1 MVVIHRCA
9 RAQRAAP
16 LSTLPRGA
24 GFALHDDDDDVYG
37 GGDER
42 FALTAFAGE
51 DDADV
56 RSGRLIADETLA
68 PSAGARLRD
77 AATRRPDTLAGF
89 SRAAAVPPPPPP
101 AALPRPPRAWR
112 GVHAFQ
118 TPPLASP
125 WLAAARSGR
134 AGEVAADGVA
144 RRRTAL
150 EGEVPAPAPASP
162 APAPAAPARPTL
174 GAAGAF
180 EGLARA
186 MGSRFATASVS
197 DATRP
202 AAEAVPR
209 GGLSAPS
216 ARPRAL
222 PAAAPLRA
230 RAEPASWADPPTRLS
245 NPWQP
250 LPLLCKRFGI
260 PVPRVVS
267 NAAEL
272 RDRQFGGAAAP
283 RVTTGVTASKNF
295 DATVGAFLP
304 GSAGAASTAAPLPRD
319 APLELPRAPDAEFSS
334 VFDRDDDDDSPAS
347 ARPAPA
353 PRESPEDLF
362 SALTSAPP
370 RARRKEK
377 RRPGHQKKKRTA

>member
-1 MVVIHRCA
+1 VVVIHRCA

-56 RSGRLIADETLA
+56 RPGRLLAEETLA
-68 PSAGARLRD
+68 PSAGGRLRD
-77 AATRRPDTLAGF
+77 AATRRPGTLAGF
-89 SRAAAVPPPPPP
+89 SRAAAMPPPPPP
-101 AALPRPPRAWR
+101 AALTRPPQAWR

-144 RRRTAL
+144 RCRTAL
-150 EGEVPAPAPASP
+150 EGEVPAPEPEP
-162 APAPAAPARPTL
+162 LAPAPAAPARPTL

-186 MGSRFATASVS
+186 MGSRFATASTS

-209 GGLSAPS
+209 GGLSAPP
-216 ARPRAL
+216 ARPL

-230 RAEPASWADPPTRLS
+230 RAEPASWAEPPTRLS

-267 NAAEL
+267 NAAAL
-272 RDRQFGGAAAP
+272 RDRQFGRTAQP
-283 RVTTGVTASKNF
+283 RVTTGATASKKF

-334 VFDRDDDDDSPAS
+334 VFDRDDDDDSPVS
-347 ARPAPA
+347 ARQAPT
-353 PRESPEDLF
+353 PRESPGDLF
-362 SALTSAPP
+362 SALISAPP

-377 RRPGHQKKKRTA
+377 RRSGNQKKKRTA